1 MNLKQTIPPMPRRR
15 LTYLFYILL
24 VICLGLASRT
34 RFIPEFIYPYLGD
47 FFYAVMFYFIIAF
60 LLNDQSPK
68 LILIISVSICYL
80 IEFQQLLSYD
90 WLVAFRNTKIGSL
103 TLGHGFLWS
112 DMVSYTVGGIVAYL
126 VETNFLLSKK

>member
-1 MNLKQTIPPMPRRR
+1 MSRRR
-15 LTYLFYILL
+15 LTYFFYILL

-68 LILIISVSICYL
+68 LIIIISVSICYL

-90 WLVAFRNTKIGSL
+90 WLVAFRNTTIGSL

-112 DMVSYTVGGIVAYL
+112 DMVSYTVGGVTAY
-126 VETNFLLSKK
+126 VIEKRILLLKNVL